1 MIVNLESVSK
11 NYGMKTLFSNINLTI
26 EEKDKI
32 GIIGNNGTG
41 KTTLLKVIA
50 GTEEPDFGRVIY
62 GPLIK
67 ISFLSQNL
75 ELNEEMTVYEQA
87 ISDYDGKLDELQD
100 HEVKSALT
108 KLGLTNWNVKVST
121 LSGGQ
126 KRRLALAKT
135 LIRPADLLIL
145 DEATNHLDGEMIL
158 WLEKFLLKFPKSL
171 LMVTH
176 DRYFLERI
184 VNKIVELENGTISTY
199 PANYSHYL
207 ELKLEKETMLSA
219 NQRKLEAFLRKEQQW
234 ISRGPRARTTKDKR
248 RINQFEELSQITFTK
263 KPDLNLESTASRLGK
278 KTIEMVNVSKSYHKP
293 IIQNFSFIVPN
304 DARIGMVG
312 NNGCGKTTLLKIM
325 AQIVEPDSGEVNV
338 GETVKIGFFSQEN
351 EALDDSLRIV
361 DFIKGN
367 SEYVKSKDVMLSATQ
382 MIEKFLFDNPY
393 SLIGTLSGGEKR
405 RLMLLALL
413 MSAPNI
419 LLLDEPTNN
428 LDITTMNILENYLE
442 DFQGAVIVASHDRY
456 FLDKVCD
463 RIFVFTDD
471 YSLQAYLGSYSEYLS
486 NVKIAKATPSR
497 EQNSRIKQPPIKLSF
512 HEQQE
517 YATIEDEIGILEE
530 KLQLL
535 NKQIETNFENYD
547 ILKGF
552 YGKQQELESKIN
564 AKLERWEYLSEKEE
578 ASKRGN
584 Q

>member
-361 DFIKGN
+361 DFIKGI

>member
-100 HEVKSALT
+100 HEVKAALT

-263 KPDLNLESTASRLGK
+263 KPNLNLESTASRLGK

-361 DFIKGN
+361 DFIKGI

>member
-135 LIRPADLLIL
+135 IIRPADLLIL

-171 LMVTH
+171 IMVTH

-278 KTIEMVNVSKSYHKP
+278 KTIEMVNVFKSYHKP

-361 DFIKGN
+361 DFIKGI
-367 SEYVKSKDVMLSATQ
+367 SEYVKSKDVTLSATQ

-517 YATIEDEIGILEE
+517 YATIEDEIDSLEE

-547 ILKGF
+547 ILKDL
-552 YGKQQELESKIN
+552 YGKQQELDSKIN
-564 AKLERWEYLSEKEE
+564 AKLARWEYLSEKEE